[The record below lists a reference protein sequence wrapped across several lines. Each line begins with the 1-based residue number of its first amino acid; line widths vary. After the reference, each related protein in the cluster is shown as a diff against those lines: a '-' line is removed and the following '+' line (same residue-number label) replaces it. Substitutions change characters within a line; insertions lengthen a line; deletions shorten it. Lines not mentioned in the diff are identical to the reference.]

1 MDADIST
8 VIFATCPLSR
18 QVGMA
23 ETCEALAAGTP
34 PGLSDNVNTGV
45 DNFSPGSPQRSP
57 ARKTFSS
64 W

>member
-1 MDADIST
+1 
-8 VIFATCPLSR
+8 
-18 QVGMA
+18 MA
-23 ETCEALAAGTP
+23 GTREARAAGAH